1 MKVSFDKKRRFF
13 RVAALRVADPKDAAI
28 ADEVRR
34 LGYHSMFNDRTW
46 SEILPDASEARQF
59 RRLYRAFLRMA
70 RADASWFGA
79 ALEWFSETFGAQVVV
94 GLAAIAHETQ
104 RSTSG
109 ALRLIEGGKL
119 PAAKIAGEF
128 VSTVDV
134 LRPHRRHGDSAVRQ
148 VAA

>member
-1 MKVSFDKKRRFF
+1 MKASFDEKRRFF
-13 RVAALRVADPKDAAI
+13 RVAALWVGDAKDAAI
-28 ADEVRR
+28 ADEVRK
-34 LGYHSMFNDRTW
+34 LGYHSMFNNRTW
-46 SEILPDASEARQF
+46 FEILPDAAEARQF

-94 GLAAIAHETQ
+94 GVDAIAHETQ
-104 RSTSG
+104 RSPSG

-134 LRPHRRHGDSAVRQ
+134 LRPYRRYGESAVQ
-148 VAA
+148 QLAA